1 MTRVLSLWLP
11 TLATDRLARRDP
23 EAEAEQP
30 RVTVAAVK
38 GAQRIAAVD
47 RLAAARSIRPGM
59 GLADARAVCP
69 VLRVDDADPRGEAA
83 TLRHLLDWSRRF
95 TPLTALD
102 PPDGLLLDVTGAAH
116 LFGGEEGLIDAAET
130 GLAGHGFAATA
141 AVADTPEA
149 AWALARF
156 GSTRRVPPGYD
167 AILALAEPLTLAAL
181 RLAPPAIDALAQA
194 GLRRIGDVTIRPRAP
209 IAARFG
215 QALFNRLDGLLGRH
229 HTPIAPTF
237 PVPAF
242 LVERR
247 FASAIARIE
256 GVEATIL
263 SLAHRLC
270 GQLAGAGQGARRVE
284 ALFFRVDG
292 AVKSIAIG
300 TSRPL
305 RDPPSLARLFHE
317 KLSTLGEDGLDTGYG
332 FDLIRLAA
340 VMTEPLG
347 ATQDALDASG
357 VRDAD
362 READIA
368 HLVDRLGARLGTTRV
383 LRLRNAN
390 HHRPE
395 DAATE
400 VPALHGAVTE
410 DDEFGEGL
418 RDRPLRLFD
427 RPEPIEATAAVP
439 DGPPAQFRWRRTLH
453 EIAAIEGPERIAAP
467 WWTEAAPVRDY
478 FQAEDGEGRRF
489 WLFREGLYQ
498 ADEARPRWFLH
509 GLFG

>member
-1 MTRVLSLWLP
+1 MTRILSIWLP
-11 TLATDRLARRDP
+11 TLATDRLARREP
-23 EAEAEQP
+23 GTEAEQP
-30 RVTVAAVK
+30 RVTVAAIK

-59 GLADARAVCP
+59 ALADARAICP
-69 VLRVDDADPRGEAA
+69 ALRVEDADPPGEAA

-116 LFGGEEGLIDAAET
+116 LFGGEAELNDAVET

-156 GSTRRVPPGYD
+156 GGIRRAPPGRD
-167 AILALAEPLTLAAL
+167 AIMALAEPLPLAAL
-181 RLAPPAIDALAQA
+181 RLEGPAIDALAQA

-215 QALFNRLDGLLGRH
+215 QALFRRLDGLLGLH
-229 HTPIAPTF
+229 QIAISPTF
-237 PVPAF
+237 PVPLFVA
-242 LVERR
+242 ERR
-247 FASAIARIE
+247 FATAVAQIE
-256 GVEATIL
+256 GIEATLL
-263 SLAHRLC
+263 SLAGRLC
-270 GQLAGAGQGARRVE
+270 GQLATAGQGARRIE

-292 AVKSIAIG
+292 VVKSIRVG

-305 RDPPSLARLFHE
+305 RDPPSLARLFRE
-317 KLSTLGEDGLDTGYG
+317 KISALGEDGLDTGYG

-340 VMTEPLG
+340 EVAEPLG
-347 ATQDALDASG
+347 THQDALDGEEGSEA

-362 READIA
+362 FA
-368 HLVDRLGARLGTTRV
+368 HLVDRLGARLGATRV
-383 LRLRNAN
+383 LRLGDTNS
-390 HHRPE
+390 HLPE
-395 DAATE
+395 ATM
-400 VPALHGAVTE
+400 VQVSALHGASAAADTFE
-410 DDEFGEGL
+410 DGDL
-418 RDRPLRLFD
+418 DRPLRLFD
-427 RPEPIEATAAVP
+427 RPEPIDTVAVVP
-439 DGPPAQFRWRRTLH
+439 DGPPARFRWRRTLH